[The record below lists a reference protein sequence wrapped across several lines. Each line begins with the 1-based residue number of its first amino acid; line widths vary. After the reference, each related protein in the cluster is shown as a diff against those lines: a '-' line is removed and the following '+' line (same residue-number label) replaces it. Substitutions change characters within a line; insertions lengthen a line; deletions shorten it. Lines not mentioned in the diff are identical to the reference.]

1 VNTDKAA
8 VPCHAGGSQFQYMC
22 SAPAVRRVMAGPVTL
37 PKETALSTTPSLLE
51 VVGLRVAFAADR
63 GMVEVVHGLDLA
75 VASGETLA
83 IVGESGSGKSVTAL
97 AITRLIDHTGG
108 RITAGRIGF
117 IDRTGGQRDL
127 VQESQG
133 EMRRLR
139 GADIGMVFQEPMS
152 SLNPVL
158 RIGDQIAEA
167 VKLHR
172 GLGHTPALAESRR
185 LLERVRIPE
194 AARQL
199 ERYPFQLSGGM
210 RQRVMIA
217 MALSCQPR
225 LLITDEPTTALDV
238 TVQAQV
244 LRLLRGLQRETGMG
258 IIFIT
263 HDMGVVAEM
272 ADRVLVM
279 RDGRKVEE
287 GDAVRVFD
295 APAHPY
301 TRLLLEA
308 VPVLGS
314 LAGQTL
320 PAPFQTDDTTPVP
333 QATVRVDG
341 PPVLEVRNMTTR
353 FDIRRGFR
361 LTGRVHAVEG
371 VSLYVRRG
379 ETLALVGESGCGKS
393 TTGRSIIRLEQPING
408 DIRLNGDDVTRLDS
422 AREARLRRGVQY
434 VFQDPFASLDPRLT
448 IGFSIAEPIRTHR
461 LGRSGTITQR
471 VQALL
476 HQVGLPAE
484 FVSRYP
490 HELSGGQRQRVC
502 IARALACEPSL
513 IVADEAVASLDV
525 SVRAQIVNLLMA
537 LQSQLGLAYLF
548 ISHDMAVVE
557 RISHR
562 VAVMYLGQIVEIGP
576 RQAVFSDPQH
586 AYTRRLLAAVPVPD
600 PRKRDHSIELDDSE
614 VPSPLRRPDDPPIV
628 QPLVQV
634 GDDHFVARHHV
645 GGLY

>member
-1 VNTDKAA
+1 
-8 VPCHAGGSQFQYMC
+8 
-22 SAPAVRRVMAGPVTL
+22 
-37 PKETALSTTPSLLE
+37 
-51 VVGLRVAFAADR
+51 
-63 GMVEVVHGLDLA
+63 VVHALDLS

-108 RITAGRIGF
+108 RIIAGRIGF
-117 IDRTGGQRDL
+117 TDRAGRPRDL
-127 VQESQG
+127 ANEPQEA
-133 EMRRLR
+133 MRRLR
-139 GADIGMVFQEPMS
+139 GADIAMVFQEPMS

-167 VKLHR
+167 VMLHR
-172 GLGHTPALAESRR
+172 GLGRTAALAEVRR

-217 MALSCQPR
+217 MALSCHPR
-225 LLITDEPTTALDV
+225 LLIADEPTTALDV

-258 IIFIT
+258 LIFIT

-279 RDGRKVEE
+279 RHGRKVEE

-301 TRLLLEA
+301 TRLLLDA

-314 LAGQTL
+314 LAGQKL
-320 PAPFQTDDTTPVP
+320 PAPFQTDDVVPAP
-333 QATVRVDG
+333 QATVRDDG
-341 PPVLEVRNMTTR
+341 PPVLEVRNLTTR
-353 FDIRRGFR
+353 FDVRRGFR
-361 LTGRVHAVEG
+361 LAGRIHAVEG
-371 VSLYVRRG
+371 VSLRVRRG
-379 ETLALVGESGCGKS
+379 ETVALVGESGCGKS
-393 TTGRSIIRLEQPING
+393 TTGRSIIRLEQPISG
-408 DIRLNGDDVTRLDS
+408 DLWLNGDDVTRLDRG
-422 AREARLRRGVQY
+422 REARLRRGVQY

-461 LGRSGTITQR
+461 LAKGGAVGQR
-471 VQALL
+471 VHALL
-476 HQVGLPAE
+476 LQVGLPAE
-484 FVSRYP
+484 FASRYP

-502 IARALACEPSL
+502 IARALASEPGL

-537 LQSQLGLAYLF
+537 LQSRLGLAYLF

-576 RQAVFSDPQH
+576 RHQVFGDPQH
-586 AYTRRLLAAVPVPD
+586 PYTRRLIAAVPVPD
-600 PRKRDHSIELDDSE
+600 PRKRDRSIELDDSE
-614 VPSPLRRPDDPPIV
+614 VPSPLREPDDPPIV

-634 GDDHFVARHHV
+634 GEDHFVARHRV